1 MLKEL
6 SRAQTKLANDYMANN
21 PTFDMEAGKRH
32 EEFFIHG
39 HKEITTF
46 RDPCYKVNPINIVNI
61 VSEFGYQLSLAILS
75 LLQY

>member
-1 MLKEL
+1 MKNSNPSNQALEN
-6 SRAQTKLANDYMANN
+6 SNVENN
-21 PTFDMEAGKRH
+21 
-32 EEFFIHG
+32 
-39 HKEITTF
+39 